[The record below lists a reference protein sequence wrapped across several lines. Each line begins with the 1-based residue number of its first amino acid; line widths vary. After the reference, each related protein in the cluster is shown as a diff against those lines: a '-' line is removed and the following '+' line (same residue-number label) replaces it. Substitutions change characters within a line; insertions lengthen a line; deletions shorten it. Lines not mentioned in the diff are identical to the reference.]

1 MQSVIFVA
9 IAGALGAVGRY
20 GIGSIITAALGKGF
34 AFGTLLVNII
44 GCLLIGIL
52 MHISLTTEAIPHPW
66 RTALTVGFLGA
77 FTTFSTFSY
86 ETVKYIELGQLHTAA
101 INIGTN
107 VILGI
112 LATVTGLAIAKTILG
127 ASAA

>member
-1 MQSVIFVA
+1 MQSIIFVA

-20 GIGSIITAALGKGF
+20 GIGSVVTATLGKSF

-44 GCLLIGIL
+44 GCLLIGFL

-86 ETVKYIELGQLHTAA
+86 ETVKFIEMGQLHTAA

-107 VILGI
+107 VVLGI
-112 LATVTGLAIAKTILG
+112 LATVAGLAIAKVLLG
-127 ASAA
+127 VATP